1 MKTIIMILLAA
12 SIGPAQTIYKV
23 TPGSKG
29 NRIILT
35 VENESKE
42 KELTN
47 VKVKLANQSSSLN
60 FRSLEE
66 AIEKIE
72 RGSGK
77 EAEFSF
83 DVNITADV
91 SKTDTLKFII
101 TGNEGTYKQKEILI
115 GYELPTEYV
124 LEQNYPNPFNPET
137 TIKYQLP
144 QDGFVT
150 LKVYDI
156 LGREAATLVNEHQ
169 LAGRYTVQL
178 NAAQITNMRYNLA
191 SGIYF
196 YRLVVSGADPLT
208 SGKHHS
214 VKKMILLK

>member
-1 MKTIIMILLAA
+1 MILFAA
-12 SIGPAQTIYKV
+12 SIGLAQTIYKV

-35 VENESKE
+35 VENESTE

-47 VKVKLANQSSSLN
+47 VKVKLANQSSSFN

-66 AIEKIE
+66 AIEKIA
-72 RGSGK
+72 RSNSK
-77 EAEFSF
+77 EAEFDF
-83 DVNITADV
+83 DVNITNDV
-91 SKTDTLKFII
+91 TKTDTLKFMI
-101 TGNEGTYKQKEILI
+101 TGSEGTYQQKEILI
-115 GYELPTEYV
+115 GYELPFEYV

-144 QDGFVT
+144 QEGFVT

-169 LAGRYTVQL
+169 LAGQYAVRL
-178 NAAQITNMRYNLA
+178 NAAQITNMRCNLA

-196 YRLVVSGADPLT
+196 YQLVVSGANPFT